1 MKLCINLK
9 KKARLLFLIPCNK
22 HLVTKGPKSYYNNIK
37 KKNNI
42 KKTKILKI
50 YQLLDEKYF

>member
-1 MKLCINLK
+1 MKLCIK

-22 HLVTKGPKSYYNNIK
+22 HLATKGPKSYYNNIK

-50 YQLLDEKYF
+50 YQLLNEKYF